1 MEPNSEGMRDR
12 LLSRLPRPENLADY
26 RKEVTSLLEK
36 NEKRLRIEKWG
47 AGATWLFVVALGTVF
62 LWLGGRNAGKPAAA
76 WFGSLACFWLI
87 FGAVELLKHF
97 INRTR
102 VELLKETKQ
111 VQLQV
116 LELHDML
123 RTQGVSATGDVRPTG

>member
-1 MEPNSEGMRDR
+1 MEPNNENLRDR
-12 LLSRLPRPENLADY
+12 LLSRLPQPENLAEY
-26 RKEVTSLLEK
+26 RKEVASLLAK

-47 AGATWLFVVALGTVF
+47 SGAMWFFVVGLSIVFFWFSGQNTNPAKVAYLGSF
-62 LWLGGRNAGKPAAA
+62 
-76 WFGSLACFWLI
+76 ACFWMI
-87 FGAVELLKHF
+87 VGAVEVLKHF

-116 LELHDML
+116 LELHAMM
-123 RTQGVSATGDVRPTG
+123 RQPRAGTVG